1 MKSKNDLKL
10 KMNRLDVLEAI
21 FSNFQQ
27 MSQWNILFPDSYAK
41 YYQKAEQ
48 LIEMLEVEDCGF
60 IGGFDKK
67 NPLVNETGFKLYD
80 RFLTLLN
87 KKKRASKLEQ
97 ICGFTPTLLGKY
109 FQTILSLREKTLK
122 KYGNNV

>member
-1 MKSKNDLKL
+1 MVARKDLKL
-10 KMNRLDVLEAI
+10 KMDRLDILEAI

-60 IGGFDKK
+60 VGGFDKK

-80 RFLTLLN
+80 RFLTLLS
-87 KKKRASKLEQ
+87 KKKRSSKLEP

-109 FQTILSLREKTLK
+109 FQTILNLREKTLK

>member
-1 MKSKNDLKL
+1 MKSKTTLEL
-10 KMNRLDVLEAI
+10 KMNRLTILQQI
-21 FSNFQQ
+21 FDDFQQ
-27 MSQWNILFPDSYAK
+27 MSQWIIISPESYAK
-41 YYQKAEQ
+41 YYHRVEQ

-60 IGGFDKK
+60 ISGFDKN
-67 NPLVNETGFKLYD
+67 NPLVSETGFKLYD

-87 KKKRASKLEQ
+87 KKKRALKLEPV
-97 ICGFTPTLLGKY
+97 CGFTPTLLGKY

>member
-1 MKSKNDLKL
+1 MKSKTTLEL
-10 KMNRLDVLEAI
+10 KMNRLTILQEI
-21 FSNFQQ
+21 FDNFQQ
-27 MSQWNILFPDSYAK
+27 MSQWIIISPESYAK
-41 YYQKAEQ
+41 HYHKAEQ

-87 KKKRASKLEQ
+87 KKKRASKLEP